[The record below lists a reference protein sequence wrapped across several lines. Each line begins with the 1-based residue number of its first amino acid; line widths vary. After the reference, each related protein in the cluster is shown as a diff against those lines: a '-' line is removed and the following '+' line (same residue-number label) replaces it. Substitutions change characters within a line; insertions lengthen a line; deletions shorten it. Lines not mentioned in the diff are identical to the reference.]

1 MPDPELIW
9 LRPERGTRGPAPTHS
24 RAEIARVAV
33 ELADAEGLAG
43 VSMRKIAGA
52 LGTGPMSLYNYVPG
66 KEQLYDLMVDEVAA
80 EWKPPRQPPGDPR
93 TDLAEFARQGVAIL
107 RRHPWLPAL
116 ASARLT
122 IGPNSLH
129 QLEYFLGILSD
140 VDVPAIAKLELFGLM
155 NGFLSTFAQFEA
167 NQRDA
172 AELQADITRFLTKA
186 AATGD
191 YPNLVAAFAKPRPA
205 PARGQDTTFER
216 ILPRLLT
223 LILGPGDG

>member
-1 MPDPELIW
+1 M
-9 LRPERGTRGPAPTHS
+9 PTHS

-52 LGTGPMSLYNYVPG
+52 LGTGAMSLYNYVPG

-80 EWKPPRQPPGDPR
+80 EWEPPRHPLGDPR
-93 TDLAEFARQGVAIL
+93 ADLAEFARQGVAIL

-116 ASARLT
+116 VSARLT

-140 VDVPAIAKLELFGLM
+140 VDIPAVAKLEQFGLM

-167 NQRDA
+167 NQRDTA
-172 AELQADITRFLTKA
+172 EELQTDITRFLTEA
-186 AATGD
+186 AATGN
-191 YPNLVAAFAKPRPA
+191 YPNLVAAFANPGPTPA
-205 PARGQDTTFER
+205 PGPDATFER

-223 LILGPGDG
+223 LILGPG